1 MGGPGS
7 GQTGWKTKAE
17 HCLSIDV
24 RRWAREGRLVP
35 DSYFLAFSNGGNTG
49 GIGVL
54 VGKGHLFLGYSY
66 HGAELQGYRVT
77 LAWTDCHFGG
87 SRVWFRCSRCD
98 GRVAKLFLDEGH
110 FACRVCHR
118 LAYLSQSD
126 DQFGAFHRQIGKIK
140 QKLGGEDDLLASK
153 GMQQRTYERLRKE
166 LIETELQLYQV
177 ILPSGLKLL
186 KRLGKGLHVPTAARS
201 RNRR

>member
-1 MGGPGS
+1 LSVAPTLAHQWRGPGS

-35 DSYFLAFSNGGNTG
+35 DCYFLAFSSGGNTG

-66 HGAELQGYRVT
+66 GGRELQGYRVT

-87 SRVWFRCSRCD
+87 SRVWFRCPRCD

-126 DQFGAFHRQIGKIK
+126 DQFGAFHRRIGKIK
-140 QKLGGEDDLLASK
+140 PKLGGEDDCSRK
-153 GMQQRTYERLRKE
+153 PKRMHEQTFKRLRKK
-166 LIETELQLYQV
+166 LVDTESQLYQV
-177 ILPSGLKLL
+177 VSPTMLKSL
-186 KRLGKGLHVPTAARS
+186 KRWR
-201 RNRR
+201 